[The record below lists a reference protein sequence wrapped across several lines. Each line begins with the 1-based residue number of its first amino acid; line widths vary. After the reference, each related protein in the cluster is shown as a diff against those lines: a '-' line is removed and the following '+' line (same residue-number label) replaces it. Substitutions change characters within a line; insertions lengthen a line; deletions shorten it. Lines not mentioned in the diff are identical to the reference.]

1 MIMGRRIFCFSLA
14 FIFLLLSAFPASASS
29 SEVAYSQPVTAS
41 GVIGGTVALSGYLS
55 ASGIHLSASG
65 STFSDVELEIGSLWD
80 AYKATA
86 QGVKNLAEYT
96 GSVVRG
102 GYVLARD
109 AWNAFG
115 GFARWLKQKFGL
127 EDNETGQ
134 ELQENTQAPQGNL
147 VTTTWLYLGDMG
159 EWTGN
164 SSSNYNGLCRIRLG
178 NDQLSGV
185 YVYFKPNGN
194 TGRYQ
199 GYYVGIYNAG
209 INTVGNND
217 IIVYLSSGY
226 NKSISLTGSVRPGQS
241 VLFDSRFQVYTTYYG
256 TPYSVNG
263 DIPVVSGSYVP
274 PEQPEPDESILSV
287 DTTDISIPDDI
298 PDTATGS
305 SSLGGIMIPAIGA
318 GVGGAAG
325 AIAGT
330 IISGITDGDLIETV
344 IRAAEVELPP
354 DLEIGD
360 DGDIFPDVLEIDPS
374 DIFLESDGQILGD
387 LFDYF
392 PFSIPKTLYQVLLG
406 LDSEPVTPVF
416 QYTIAMPYGIQN
428 ISIDVDL
435 HLFDSVAALLRA
447 GLYLV
452 FVVGWC
458 KFLYGKLG

>member
-1 MIMGRRIFCFSLA
+1 MIMGRRICCFSLA

-115 GFARWLKQKFGL
+115 GFGRWLKQKFGL
-127 EDNETGQ
+127 EDNKTGQ
-134 ELQENTQAPQGNL
+134 ELVENSQSVQGNL
-147 VTTTWLYLGDMG
+147 VTTSWLYLGDRG
-159 EWTGN
+159 SWTGS
-164 SSSNYNGLCRIRLG
+164 SSSNYNGLCRIRL
-178 NDQLSGV
+178 NNTQLSGV
-185 YVYFKPNGN
+185 YVFFRP
-194 TGRYQ
+194 TGYNQ
-199 GYYVGIYNAG
+199 AYYVGIYNAG
-209 INTVGNND
+209 LNTVGPFD
-217 IIVYLSSGY
+217 IDVYLSSGLNY
-226 NKSISLTGSVRPGQS
+226 TIPLNGSVSPGHS
-241 VLFDSRFQVYTTYYG
+241 ELFDSTFKIYYNEYG
-256 TPYSVNG
+256 ISYNVNP
-263 DIPVVSGSYVP
+263 DIPIVTGSYVP
-274 PEQPEPDESILSV
+274 PEEPEPEESILSV

-298 PDTATGS
+298 PDTAIGS
-305 SSLGGIMIPAIGA
+305 GSLGGIMIPSIGA

-325 AIAGT
+325 AIAAA
-330 IISGITDGDLIETV
+330 IINGIIDGDLIDTV
-344 IRAAEVELPP
+344 IRAAEVALPP

-392 PFSIPKTLYQVLLG
+392 PFSIPKTLYQLLLG
-406 LDSEPVTPVF
+406 LDSEPATPVL
-416 QYTIAMPYGIQN
+416 QYTIEMPYDIQD
-428 ISIDVDL
+428 ITIDVDL
-435 HLFDSVAALLRA
+435 TLFDSVAALLRA